1 MSPLT
6 AANPKS
12 DRQIWMGLL
21 ARADANDLAELFP
34 DLPGHSPLRPP
45 QVGTV
50 MVRGRI
56 GGIGQPFNL
65 GEMTVCRCSVK
76 LVTGEVGHAH
86 VQGRCKKHAAR
97 AAVIDA
103 LMQTDRADDLR
114 AQVLAPLAKSEAA
127 HRAIRAAKAAATR
140 VEFFTLVRGEDP

>member
-1 MSPLT
+1 MSPPL

-21 ARADANDLAELFP
+21 ARADANGLAELFP
-34 DLPGHSPLRPP
+34 DLPEHSQLRPP
-45 QVGTV
+45 QVGSV

-65 GEMTVCRCSVK
+65 GEVTVSRCSIK

-86 VQGRCKKHAAR
+86 VQGRCKKHALH

-103 LMQTDRADDLR
+103 LMQTVRADDLH

-127 HRAIRAAKAAATR
+127 HRATRAAKAAATR
-140 VEFFTLVRGEDP
+140 VEFFTLVRGEDQ

>member
-1 MSPLT
+1 MSPPI
-6 AANPKS
+6 AARPQS

-21 ARADANDLAELFP
+21 ARADATGLAKLFP
-34 DLPGHSPLRPP
+34 DLPDHSSLRPP
-45 QVGTV
+45 QVGSV

-65 GEMTVCRCSVK
+65 GEMTVSRCSIK

-86 VQGRCKKHAAR
+86 VQGRSKTHALR

-114 AQVLAPLAKSEAA
+114 AKVLAPLAKSEAA
-127 HRAIRAAKAAATR
+127 HRATRAAKAAATR

>member
-1 MSPLT
+1 MTPPI

-21 ARADANDLAELFP
+21 ARADATDLAELFP
-34 DLPGHSPLRPP
+34 DLPDHSPLRPP
-45 QVGTV
+45 QVGAV

-56 GGIGQPFNL
+56 GAIGQPFNL
-65 GEMTVCRCSVK
+65 GEITVSRCSIK
-76 LVTGEVGHAH
+76 LATGEVGHAH
-86 VQGRCKKHAAR
+86 VQGRCKHHALR

>member
-1 MSPLT
+1 MTPPI

-21 ARADANDLAELFP
+21 ARADAKGLADLFP
-34 DLPGHSPLRPP
+34 DLPDHSSLRPP
-45 QVGTV
+45 QVGAV

-65 GEMTVCRCSVK
+65 GEMTVSRCSVK

-86 VQGRCKKHAAR
+86 VQGRCKKHALR

-103 LMQTDRADDLR
+103 LMQTDRDEAVR
-114 AQVLAPLAKSEAA
+114 AQVLAPLAKSEATY
-127 HRAIRAAKAAATR
+127 RATRAAKAAATR
-140 VEFFTLVRGEDP
+140 VEFFTLVRGEDQ